1 MEQRKA
7 KIERAT
13 GETSISIELN
23 LDGEGKYDVKTPL
36 GFLNHMLE
44 LFAKHSRCNLV
55 LKAQGD
61 TRCDDHHLIEDVGI
75 VLGQAISKALGDKK
89 NIVRYGSAIIPM
101 DDVLCLCA
109 VDLGGRFSFETDYA
123 PQREKVNDFS
133 TEMMRHFFQSVA
145 ISAMMNLHIQ
155 FLNPGQNEHH
165 RLEAAFKSFAYALLK
180 ARKIDSSLNNS
191 LLSTK
196 GTL

>member
-7 KIERAT
+7 KIERVT
-13 GETSISIELN
+13 NETSVSLEIN
-23 LDGEGKYDVKTPL
+23 LDGEGKYEVQTPL

-55 LKAQGD
+55 LKAKGD
-61 TRCDDHHLIEDVGI
+61 TQCDDHHLVEDVGI
-75 VLGQAISKALGDKK
+75 VLGQAIAKALGDKK

-109 VDLGGRFSFETDYA
+109 VDLGGRFSFETNYA

-145 ISAMMNLHIQ
+145 VSAMMNLHIQ
-155 FLNPGQNEHH
+155 FLSPGQNEHH
-165 RLEAAFKSFAYALLK
+165 RLEAAFKSFAYALRKSREIDPSLK
-180 ARKIDSSLNNS
+180 NS